1 MLDMALRPALIWK
14 YVSNDIVG
22 CPNSRASLCGA
33 NYLPWLQKDKMG
45 HSKKRIKWGRGN
57 PGALEVGK
65 SYAGH
70 FKEFKFYCIGI
81 SDFLFLG

>member
-1 MLDMALRPALIWK
+1 
-14 YVSNDIVG
+14 
-22 CPNSRASLCGA
+22 
-33 NYLPWLQKDKMG
+33 MG

-57 PGALEVGK
+57 PGALDVGK

-70 FKEFKFYCIGI
+70 FKEFKFYCIDI